1 MVILYMVLATAMFY
15 FVRGEIGIG
24 GFNFMY
30 QYLFGIA
37 IVLLGAGTF
46 FVRPQPER
54 ARFMLKYSFILSIP
68 YYIPLLS
75 SFIIWIASLAKFRTI
90 IRGFFMIMYIFLG
103 IGVAVATL
111 YMFGKRGI
119 WYCLGSMIMAN
130 ILRALLII
138 QNAELGQFLIEFKEL
153 ILSFANRTGSLIGKM
168 EVHDQNF
175 AVGIFLI
182 FLLVCK
188 KEIKYNFCWLFL
200 TLLCFLMGLKR
211 IAVVG
216 VLAAVMSMVFLK
228 FFKEKSAQ
236 KAAVFISYIII
247 GVSFIYIIVIHEG
260 IFDFLENV
268 LHINTMGRRELYEEF
283 AKYYTISI
291 TYMGN
296 GIGFCGTNWLNIP
309 GRPAMALHNDFLR
322 MYAETGFLGYF
333 VWIWVHFVFRIKCF
347 FKVNEKAGLLIFV
360 LSIYSFVNYM
370 TDNTIY
376 YYYTTIAFSITVMVS
391 CMKDTEQLKMSND

>member
-1 MVILYMVLATAMFY
+1 
-15 FVRGEIGIG
+15 
-24 GFNFMY
+24 MY
-30 QYLFGIA
+30 QYLLGIL

-46 FVRPQPER
+46 LVRPQLEM
-54 ARFMLKYSFILSIP
+54 AKLLIKHSFILSIS
-68 YYIPLLS
+68 YYVPLLS
-75 SFIIWIASLAKFRTI
+75 SFIIWIASQARFRTI
-90 IRGFFMIMYIFLG
+90 ISGFFMIIYIFLG
-103 IGVAVATL
+103 IGVAASTL
-111 YMFGKRGI
+111 YIFGKKGI

-130 ILRALLII
+130 ILRALLIVHKT
-138 QNAELGQFLIEFKEL
+138 QLRQFLIEFKEL
-153 ILSFANRTGSLIGKM
+153 ILTFANKTGSLIGKM

-175 AVGIFLI
+175 AIGIFLI
-182 FLLVCK
+182 FLLICK
-188 KEIKYNFCWLFL
+188 KEIKYNFGWLFL
-200 TLLCFLMGLKR
+200 TMLCFLMGLKR

-216 VLAAVMSMVFLK
+216 VLVAVMSMVFLN

-236 KAAVFISYIII
+236 KAAVFMSYIII

-268 LHINTMGRRELYEEF
+268 LHINTMGRRGLYEEF

-333 VWIWVHFVFRIKCF
+333 VWIWVHFLFRIKYF
-347 FKVNEKAGLLIFV
+347 FKVNEKAGLLVFA
-360 LSIYSFVNYM
+360 LSIYNFVNYM

-376 YYYTTIAFSITVMVS
+376 YYYTTIAFSITVMVL

>member
-37 IVLLGAGTF
+37 IVLLGAGFF

-54 ARFMLKYSFILSIP
+54 ARFLIKYSFVLGIS

-75 SFIIWIASLAKFRTI
+75 SFIIWITSLAKFRTI
-90 IRGFFMIMYIFLG
+90 TSGFFMIMYIFLG
-103 IGVAVATL
+103 IGVAAATL
-111 YMFGKRGI
+111 YMFGKKGI
-119 WYCLGSMIMAN
+119 WYCLGSLIIAN

-188 KEIKYNFCWLFL
+188 KKIKYNFCWLFL

-211 IAVVG
+211 IAMIGGLVALIAIAFLRLFKG
-216 VLAAVMSMVFLK
+216 KAVQRGAL
-228 FFKEKSAQ
+228 
-236 KAAVFISYIII
+236 FISYIAI
-247 GVSFIYIIVIHEG
+247 GVSFLYIIAIHEG
-260 IFDFLENV
+260 LFDFLEKT
-268 LHINTMGRRELYEEF
+268 LHINTMFRKTLYEEF
-283 AKYYTISI
+283 AKYYEISI
-291 TYMGN
+291 TYMGK
-296 GIGFCGTNWLNIP
+296 GAGFCNTNWLNFRGISSVAP
-309 GRPAMALHNDFLR
+309 HNDFLR
-322 MYAETGFLGYF
+322 MYAEIGFVGYF
-333 VWIWVHFVFRIKCF
+333 IWAWAHFVFRVKYF
-347 FKVNEKAGLLIFV
+347 FEENENTGLLLLA
-360 LSIYSFVNYM
+360 LSIYSYINYM
-370 TDNTIY
+370 TDNTLY
-376 YYYTTIAFSITVMVS
+376 YFYTTIAFSISVMAY
-391 CMKDTEQLKMSND
+391 CMNDMKLFESIE